1 MKPLPRGRAFVRA
14 LIATRYVLGTR
25 GNALSAGL
33 ERLGPAE
40 RPAVD
45 EIMAQLAHGVR
56 EQRARVLAAEA
67 GRMLRALNGEK
78 IR

>member
-1 MKPLPRGRAFVRA
+1 MRA
-14 LIATRYVLGTR
+14 LIAMRYVLGTR
-25 GNALSAGL
+25 GDALARGL

-40 RPAVD
+40 RPALD
-45 EIMAQLAHGVR
+45 EIVAQLAHGVR

-67 GRMLRALNGEK
+67 ARMLRALNGEK

>member
-1 MKPLPRGRAFVRA
+1 VRA
-14 LIATRYVLGTR
+14 LLATRYLLGTR
-25 GNALSAGL
+25 GEALAAGL
-33 ERLGPAE
+33 ERLGADE
-40 RPAVD
+40 RPALD
-45 EIMAQLAHGVR
+45 EIVAQLAHGVR